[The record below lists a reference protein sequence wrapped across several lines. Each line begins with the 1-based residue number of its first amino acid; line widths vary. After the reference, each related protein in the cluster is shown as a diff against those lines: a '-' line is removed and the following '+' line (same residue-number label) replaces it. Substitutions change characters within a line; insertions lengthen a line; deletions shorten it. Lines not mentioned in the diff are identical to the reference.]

1 MAKILSAFRAD
12 TAQNMQL
19 DAGIFVANL
28 TDPATFDG
36 TIPED
41 AINLGATTG
50 DNSFTYTPEYRNILE
65 DVNGAKGLYKGAQ
78 VIDTI
83 TAEMTGSMKEV
94 TAQNIKI
101 ALGAA
106 DITEASS
113 SDKFDKINPR
123 LNVKDEDYLKNLCWI
138 GSINNE
144 GELIII
150 EMKNVLNTSGFTFT
164 ATDKG
169 SGSVEFTFVP
179 HFDLSNPTEIP
190 VTIYR
195 SKKGEE

>member
-1 MAKILSAFRAD
+1 MANILSAFRKD

-28 TDPATFDG
+28 TNPSEFDG
-36 TIPED
+36 VIPET
-41 AINLGATTG
+41 AINLGATSG
-50 DNSFTYTPEYRNILE
+50 DNSFTYTPEFRDILE
-65 DVNGAKGLYKGAQ
+65 DVNGARGKYKGAQ

-83 TAEMTGSMKEV
+83 TAEMSGTMKEI
-94 TAQNIKI
+94 TAENIKI
-101 ALGAA
+101 ALSSA
-106 DITEASS
+106 DIIEGSS
-113 SDKFDKINPR
+113 SEKFDKIKPR
-123 LNVKDEDYLKNLCWI
+123 LEVKDIDYLENLCWI

-144 GELIII
+144 SELIII
-150 EMKNVLNTSGFTFT
+150 EMKNVLNTSGFSYT

-179 HFDLSNPTEIP
+179 HFDLENPDDIP

-195 SKKGEE
+195 SN